1 MIFSTECGLMLQTSI
16 PLENIFS
23 HQKLQDC
30 LISVTCSGFSTS
42 ARGRSLSQRQRER
55 QRQRQRA
62 LLLAHSKPER
72 CGHRVREHLCSSL
85 FHSCLMGGCRGT
97 LPLPFGYHWKVWWAE
112 ASFLMASAQPHF
124 LSVHRDVPGCA
135 SQQNS
140 RVQISAFV
148 WFPWHPTC
156 FFCCLDV
163 PTFS

>member
-1 MIFSTECGLMLQTSI
+1 MWTYATNFYSTWKHLFTSKVTGLPHLNSLQWIQKFSERALFV
-16 PLENIFS
+16 PE
-23 HQKLQDC
+23 
-30 LISVTCSGFSTS
+30 
-42 ARGRSLSQRQRER
+42 AERERER

-72 CGHRVREHLCSSL
+72 CGHRGREHLCSSL
-85 FHSCLMGGCRGT
+85 FHSCLMGGCRGM

-112 ASFLMASAQPHF
+112 ASFLTASAQHHF
-124 LSVHRDVPGCA
+124 LSVLRDVPGCA

-148 WFPWHPTC
+148 WFPWHPNC
-156 FFCCLDV
+156 FFYCLDV